1 MPKFRTV
8 AWLVI
13 HSILQ
18 TRLKVGTHILHN
30 LITCKCSIFYF
41 HIYSYRSP
49 NLSLNESRFF
59 MIVFSLGLLIV
70 QMCREDILLV
80 GTTFFCL
87 NTFQFSENSLPHL
100 LISQVNLNLW
110 FINQVAQFLTDQ
122 KLAAELC
129 EKFTNSMTV

>member
-1 MPKFRTV
+1 
-8 AWLVI
+8 
-13 HSILQ
+13 
-18 TRLKVGTHILHN
+18 
-30 LITCKCSIFYF
+30 
-41 HIYSYRSP
+41 
-49 NLSLNESRFF
+49 

-87 NTFQFSENSLPHL
+87 NTFQFSENSLHQL